1 MAFLFVINKE
11 KSYIRTRL
19 KKLFAILLLVLLVF
33 NNIGYRYIINYFKQ
47 VAFSDLNTNIEKK
60 NFSTDDLVEIK
71 IPLNNPYISDHNYED
86 AYGETKVKGKY
97 YQYVKKKISE
107 NTLYL
112 MCLPNDKKE
121 ILNDTKN
128 KLAENNITSNKN
140 NSKNPIQ
147 HYTKILQ
154 AEFLEINRITF
165 ENVYALQQN
174 AKSFSLFN
182 NKLKPQFIQLKDL
195 QPPENNI

>member
-1 MAFLFVINKE
+1 VLNHYTKQSSFNLNK
-11 KSYIRTRL
+11 
-19 KKLFAILLLVLLVF
+19 
-33 NNIGYRYIINYFKQ
+33 
-47 VAFSDLNTNIEKK
+47 NIETK
-60 NFSTDDLVEIK
+60 NYNSDDLVEIK

-121 ILNDTKN
+121 ILDETKN
-128 KLAENNITSNKN
+128 KLAENNTTSNKN

-154 AEFLEINRITF
+154 AEFLEVNKITF
-165 ENVYALQQN
+165 ENMHPLQQD
-174 AKSFSLFN
+174 AKSFSLFH
-182 NKLKPQFIQLKDL
+182 NKLKPQFIQLEDL